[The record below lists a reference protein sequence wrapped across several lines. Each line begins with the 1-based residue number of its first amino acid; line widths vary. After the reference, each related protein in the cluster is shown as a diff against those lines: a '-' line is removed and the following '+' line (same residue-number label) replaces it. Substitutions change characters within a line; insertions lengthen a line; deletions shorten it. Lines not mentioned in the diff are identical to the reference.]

1 MPGCFRALILH
12 IAASITSSAAT
23 QVLQS
28 VSVCKDHLAWI
39 GHQQDLNKEF
49 TGSNFP
55 PCWRRGLKRGS
66 LDPSWWDWRMCGS
79 YQVTLSKM
87 LLGQALN
94 FLTQSCLQTRLVSS
108 SCLGKGPSA
117 LVWHLFISW
126 LGYGLGQVCREKGLV
141 KLLCILCH
149 PLSPCRHTLLVSS
162 RRKPHGLQI
171 RAFFCNMHFIICKG
185 KLLQSMGGLAFN
197 LKTEIGRCLSSFSC
211 AGSLALGLVLALLFC
226 MMGSGQVFSCA
237 ALQMTSAKTTS
248 IWPVTVPI

>member
-87 LLGQALN
+87 LLGQTLN
-94 FLTQSCLQTRLVSS
+94 FSTQPCLQTRLVSS

-149 PLSPCRHTLLVSS
+149 PLSPCRAYFAGVFKEKATWSS
-162 RRKPHGLQI
+162 DPGFVLQH
-171 RAFFCNMHFIICKG
+171 ALHH
-185 KLLQSMGGLAFN
+185 LQREATPKYG
-197 LKTEIGRCLSSFSC
+197 
-211 AGSLALGLVLALLFC
+211 
-226 MMGSGQVFSCA
+226 
-237 ALQMTSAKTTS
+237 
-248 IWPVTVPI
+248 WPGI